1 MCKPIRKGIYT
12 DLIGQY
18 IAYKRS
24 LGFKMIGIEDI
35 LNRLNNM
42 KATPTEL
49 QSGISKALFD
59 EWSIPR
65 PEEVDSNRYLR
76 IFILRQ
82 FSFYLQ
88 MVGFDSYIS
97 RLPSSKRTFVPH
109 IFTKNEV
116 ASIFVASDKLFLK
129 VINMNSALYIMPTLL
144 RLLYSTGIRIG
155 EALNI
160 KHKDVVLDK
169 EYLVLRACK
178 NGQDRVVTIS
188 NSMAV
193 VCKDYCIY
201 KQKQLID
208 TSPGAYFFTSLNGA
222 KSNRGLVSC
231 HFRTGLYKAG
241 IPYKGRGK
249 GPRVHDLRHT
259 FCVKSLSKMT
269 ETGIDIYNALPILST
284 YIGHQSINATNMYI
298 RLTAEMYPSIL
309 NKVDAS
315 YKHVFPELETLE
327 YDAAY

>member
-1 MCKPIRKGIYT
+1 MCKPVRKGVYT

-18 IAYKRS
+18 IAYKQS
-24 LGFKMIGIEDI
+24 LGFKMIGIENI
-35 LNRLNNM
+35 LNRLNDMN
-42 KATPTEL
+42 ATPTER
-49 QSGISKALFD
+49 SGISKTLFD
-59 EWSIPR
+59 EWSMPR

-88 MVGFDSYIS
+88 MVGYDSYIS

-109 IFTKNEV
+109 IFTKNEIT
-116 ASIFVASDKLFLK
+116 SILLASDKLFLK
-129 VINMNSALYIMPTLL
+129 SSNMNSGLHIMPTLL

-155 EALNI
+155 EALNL
-160 KHKDVVLDK
+160 KHKDVILDK
-169 EYLVLRACK
+169 EYLVLKACK
-178 NGQDRVVTIS
+178 NGQDRIVPIS
-188 NSMAV
+188 NSLAE

-208 TSPGAYFFTSLNGA
+208 TAPAAYFFTTLNGVECHR
-222 KSNRGLVSC
+222 STVSW
-231 HFRTGLYKAG
+231 HFRNVLYKAG

-269 ETGIDIYNALPILST
+269 ESGMDIYNALPILST
-284 YIGHQSINATNMYI
+284 YIGHQSIKATNMYI
-298 RLTAEMYPSIL
+298 RLTAEMYPSLL
-309 NKVDAS
+309 NKVDAT
-315 YKHVFPELETLE
+315 YKHVFPEMETEE
-327 YDAAY
+327 YNTDY